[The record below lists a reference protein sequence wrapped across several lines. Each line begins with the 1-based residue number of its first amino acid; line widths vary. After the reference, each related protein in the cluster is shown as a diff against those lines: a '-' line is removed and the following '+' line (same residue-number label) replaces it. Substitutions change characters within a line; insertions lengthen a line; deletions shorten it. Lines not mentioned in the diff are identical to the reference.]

1 MIWLLWKR
9 QAPIYLK
16 SQLPYKGAV
25 MRPFVLLSFAILA
38 WFPTAADA
46 GSSNLNPRVRV
57 HAGAA
62 VSEGPAPV
70 GYTAGIDARASR
82 FIYMNLAAF
91 FNPTNPISNELDREG
106 LRTPHLVRHGIYALP
121 GIRIP
126 HRQPKAFS
134 WDITFRGGFGILWTT
149 YAGTKTNPYYGAQP
163 LDADVMTAAGVDVG
177 IRRGPLGIRVA
188 GRTFFA
194 WPHDHSSH
202 TDPFFWAPQLSVEG
216 LYQF

>member
-1 MIWLLWKR
+1 
-9 QAPIYLK
+9 
-16 SQLPYKGAV
+16 
-25 MRPFVLLSFAILA
+25 MRPFTLFFLA
-38 WFPTAADA
+38 MLTWFPTAAEA

-62 VSEGPAPV
+62 LSEGPAPV

-91 FNPTNPISNELDREG
+91 FNPTNPLSGDLNREELRA
-106 LRTPHLVRHGIYALP
+106 PHLIRHGIYALP

-134 WDITFRGGFGILWTT
+134 WDITFRGGFGILWTS
-149 YAGTKTNPYYGAQP
+149 YAGDKTNSSYGSQP
-163 LDADVMTAAGVDVG
+163 LDADVMTAAGVDLG
-177 IRRGPLGIRVA
+177 IRRGAVGLRLA
-188 GRTFFA
+188 ARTFFA
-194 WPHDHSSH
+194 WPHDHASH
-202 TDPFFWAPQLSVEG
+202 TDPFFWAPQVSVEG